1 MNDNLVH
8 ISLIIVVRN
17 AIEVIERSIDS
28 LLNQTYPQDLCE
40 YIFVDGL
47 SFDGTKEYLE
57 NKVLELQQ
65 KGLRAKLLINEN
77 KILSSGW
84 NLAIQNSSYD
94 LVCRID
100 AHSIIDKDYIK
111 VGVTHLLKTFEEVV
125 AIGGVVIKYFFNNWQ
140 GEVVANVYSSG
151 FSKGWSPFRKK
162 HNKELYNSDTA
173 VFAIYKKSKLIE
185 AGLFDPNLQRVQDI
199 KLHNILLNKGYKF
212 ITCSQMHVFIFVPNS
227 ILKALLIKAFKTGFW
242 IPYAYLGFS
251 FKVFRFRHWVP
262 FAFSLYILIL
272 PFLVALGMKSVCIPL
287 VLYII
292 LSLIY
297 GIKDADKGFIKIL
310 FPIFLFIY
318 HFTYG
323 LGTLLGII
331 SLLYHYR
338 RCNYERS
345 Y

>member
-1 MNDNLVH
+1 MNENLVP

-17 AIEVIERSIDS
+17 AIKVIDRSIDS

-47 SFDGTKEYLE
+47 SSDGTREYLE

-84 NLAIQNSSYD
+84 NLAIKNSNYD

-111 VGVTHLLKTFEEVV
+111 TGVKHLLKVSENVV
-125 AIGGVVIKYFFNNWQ
+125 GIGGIVIKYFFNNWQ
-140 GEVVANVYSSG
+140 GRVVANIYSSG
-151 FSKGWSPFRKK
+151 FSKGWSPFRQKR
-162 HNKELYNSDTA
+162 NKELYHSDTA

-212 ITCSQMHVFIFVPNS
+212 ITCSTMHVFIFVPNS
-227 ILKALLIKAFKTGFW
+227 ILTALLIKAFKTGFW

-251 FKVFRFRHWVP
+251 LKIFRLRHWVP
-262 FAFSLYILIL
+262 SVFVLYILLIPVLVMQIRIL
-272 PFLVALGMKSVCIPL
+272 VLMPL
-287 VLYII
+287 ILYII
-292 LSLIY
+292 LGLIY
-297 GIKDADKGFIKIL
+297 GIKDSDKILIKIL
-310 FPIFLFIY
+310 FPVFLFIY
-318 HFTYG
+318 HFIYG
-323 LGTLLGII
+323 LGTLCGII
-331 SLLYHYR
+331 SLLYLQR
-338 RCNYERS
+338 RFKYE
-345 Y
+345 